1 MNFFRLHFPDCEKVN
16 IFVSDGSQ
24 YNFVSVSE
32 IKMVAKVEQ
41 RGETGGVRRNEEV
54 GI

>member
-1 MNFFRLHFPDCEKVN
+1 LHFPGCEKVN

-41 RGETGGVRRNEEV
+41 REETGGVRRNEEV